1 MKMKNAI
8 EILIAGCFSL
18 VCIVIGYFLSNFIL
32 TKLWGWFV
40 VPIFSVPQISMVQ
53 SMGLTLIIGYVLRS
67 SLMIDGKEKLKKEF
81 EDKSPFEILDI
92 VFGYTILTPL
102 FVWFIGYIIT
112 LFL

>member
-1 MKMKNAI
+1 MKSAI

-18 VCIVIGYFLSNFIL
+18 VCVVVGYFLSNFIL

-40 VPIFSVPQISMVQ
+40 VPIFNVQQISMVQ

-67 SLMIDGKEKLKKEF
+67 SLMVDGKEKLKKEF
-81 EDKSPFEILDI
+81 EDKSPFEISGIL
-92 VFGYTILTPL
+92 FGYAILSPL